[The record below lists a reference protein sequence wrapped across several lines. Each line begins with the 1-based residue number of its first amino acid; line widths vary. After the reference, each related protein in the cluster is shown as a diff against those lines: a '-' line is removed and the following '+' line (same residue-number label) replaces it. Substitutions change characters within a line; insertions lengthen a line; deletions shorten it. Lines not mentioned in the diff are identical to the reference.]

1 MEPGEIP
8 DTQGTVMLL
17 RKISQIHTKNDVMQL
32 PVPARMIDRPSSH
45 RGQDFDRY
53 HLFFRQAFGSLP
65 FSFVIHAMQ
74 GERR

>member
-1 MEPGEIP
+1 
-8 DTQGTVMLL
+8 MLL

-45 RGQDFDRY
+45 RGHDFDRY
-53 HLFFRQAFGSLP
+53 LFFRQAFGSLP
-65 FSFVIHAMQ
+65 FSFVIHAVQ